1 MRQQEVPDVA
11 SVTQALKSRESN
23 MIEWGSVSSKAI
35 RKIGY
40 DATSSRIFIDFED
53 SYPIYMFRGVSEP
66 VFRDFIHSGS
76 VGRYY
81 HQYIK
86 HWYQY

>member
-1 MRQQEVPDVA
+1 
-11 SVTQALKSRESN
+11 
-23 MIEWGSVSSKAI
+23 MIEWIGVRSSAI

-40 DATSSRIFIDFED
+40 DSSNNQMYIDFED
-53 SYPIYMFRGVSEP
+53 SDPYYTYCGVPEVAFRSFVSA
-66 VFRDFIHSGS
+66 GS

-86 HWYQY
+86 DQYDC

>member
-1 MRQQEVPDVA
+1 
-11 SVTQALKSRESN
+11 

-40 DATSSRIFIDFED
+40 DATSSRMFIDFED
-53 SYPIYMFRGVSEP
+53 SHSIYTLCGVPES
-66 VFRDFIHSGS
+66 VLRDFINSGS

-86 HWYQY
+86 YRYQC

>member
-1 MRQQEVPDVA
+1 
-11 SVTQALKSRESN
+11 
-23 MIEWGSVSSKAI
+23 MIDWVNVRSSAI

-40 DATSSRIFIDFED
+40 DASTSRMYIDFED
-53 SYPIYMFRGVSEP
+53 SDPYYTFCRVPEH
-66 VFRDFIHSGS
+66 VFREFINARS

-86 HWYQY
+86 DRYDC

>member
-1 MRQQEVPDVA
+1 
-11 SVTQALKSRESN
+11 
-23 MIEWGSVSSKAI
+23 MIDWVNVRSSAI

-40 DATSSRIFIDFED
+40 DSSNSRMYIDFED
-53 SYPIYMFRGVSEP
+53 SEPHYTYCRVPENVFKSFVSA
-66 VFRDFIHSGS
+66 RS

-86 HWYQY
+86 DRYEC

>member
-1 MRQQEVPDVA
+1 
-11 SVTQALKSRESN
+11 
-23 MIEWGSVSSKAI
+23 MIEWVSVSSKAI

-40 DATSSRIFIDFED
+40 DATSSRMFIDFED
-53 SYPIYMFRGVSEP
+53 SHPIYTFCGVPES
-66 VFRDFIHSGS
+66 VFHDFISSGS

-86 HWYQY
+86 DRYQC